1 MKTVTCA
8 ADIAV
13 GDVVEVFRVVRKRPE
28 YPAIFGTVTAVEDAR
43 ARVRFESRK
52 PEWIEYETTIAD
64 GDRWRPRTET
74 HHAIRR
80 LDAHDRWWRARPS
93 GMRLIDRGVCIPAE
107 LVRDDLP
114 AALLALTATSEWLAT
129 EPSKDAP

>member
-13 GDVVEVFRVVRKRPE
+13 GDAVEVFRVVRKRPE
-28 YPAIFGTVTAVEDAR
+28 YPAILGTVTAVEDAR

-52 PEWIEYETTIAD
+52 SEWIEYATTIVA
-64 GDRWRPRTET
+64 GDRWRLRTET

-80 LDAHDRWWRARPS
+80 LDAHDLWRRAQPS
-93 GMRLIDRGVCIPAE
+93 GARLMDYGVCIQAA

-114 AALLALTATSEWLAT
+114 AALLALTATSEWLAA